1 MNLSLR
7 AFNEMFPDE
16 DAARAWFEKARWAER
31 PRVLSLRGGW
41 QRALH
46 AKDRV
51 LALQGMREAVQ
62 RHGRHADAPDTS
74 AATDMGSGDLSD
86 RVLVEG
92 HLGSEAE

>member
-1 MNLSLR
+1 M
-7 AFNEMFPDE
+7 
-16 DAARAWFEKARWAER
+16 AER
-31 PRVLSLRGGW
+31 SQVLPLRCDW

-46 AKDRV
+46 AKDQV
-51 LALQGMREAVQ
+51 LALQGMQEAVQ
-62 RHGRHADAPDTS
+62 RHGRHADARTTP